1 MHCAASHNLTLTWIV
16 VCLDFYADSFDFRHV
31 VVAGLAAWSTHNF
44 GDLQLDIVVVLSQDL
59 LNCPDIFTKLIHF
72 SIYGLNIILAIYK
85 HVVGTS
91 AQNLRLTEIKSMLVM
106 KWFFR
111 VACCWAQKKNLKHCC
126 FSVFFFMNSTNSERH
141 TILCK
146 STDVYLFFSPLRTRN
161 FVFMESNLNARARS
175 NTINSDEATRNPE
188 HSRFSLFVYV
198 VADHCRCVI

>member
-1 MHCAASHNLTLTWIV
+1 MHCAASHSLTLTWIV

-111 VACCWAQKKNLKHCC
+111 VACCWAQKKILNTVVFLFSSLWIPQIRRDTQYYANLRMFIC
-126 FSVFFFMNSTNSERH
+126 SSLLSGPAT
-141 TILCK
+141 LCSWK
-146 STDVYLFFSPLRTRN
+146 
-161 FVFMESNLNARARS
+161 A
-175 NTINSDEATRNPE
+175 I
-188 HSRFSLFVYV
+188 
-198 VADHCRCVI
+198 